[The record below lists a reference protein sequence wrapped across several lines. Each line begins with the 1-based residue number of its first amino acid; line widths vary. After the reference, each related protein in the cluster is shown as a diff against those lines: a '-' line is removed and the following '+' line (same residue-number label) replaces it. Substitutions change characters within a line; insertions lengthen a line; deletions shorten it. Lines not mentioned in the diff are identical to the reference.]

1 MLPLYQSTCQQRTGS
16 FGGLLRCQD
25 MPSSTI
31 QTLEYEAESRALTVT
46 FVTGR
51 TYRYYKVEPEVAEAF
66 RIAVSKGRFFNL
78 RIRDHYRFDELA
90 A

>member
-1 MLPLYQSTCQQRTGS
+1 
-16 FGGLLRCQD
+16 
-25 MPSSTI
+25 MPSNTI
-31 QTLEYEAESRALTVT
+31 QNIEYDATSHALTVT

-51 TYRYYKVEPEVAEAF
+51 IYRYYKVEPEVAEAF
-66 RIAVSKGRFFNL
+66 RLAISKGRFFNL

>member
-1 MLPLYQSTCQQRTGS
+1 
-16 FGGLLRCQD
+16 

-31 QTLEYEAESRALTVT
+31 EDIQYEEAKRELTVT
-46 FVTGR
+46 FATGR
-51 TYRYYKVEPEVAEAF
+51 IYRYYKVEPETAEAF
-66 RIAVSKGRFFNL
+66 RIAASKGRFFNL

>member
-1 MLPLYQSTCQQRTGS
+1 
-16 FGGLLRCQD
+16 

-31 QTLEYEAESRALTVT
+31 QNIDYNDSERALTVT

-51 TYRYYKVEPEVAEAF
+51 IYRYYKVEPEVAEAF
-66 RIAVSKGRFFNL
+66 RIAASKGRFFNL
-78 RIRDHYRFDELA
+78 RIRDQYRFDELA

>member
-1 MLPLYQSTCQQRTGS
+1 
-16 FGGLLRCQD
+16 

-31 QTLEYEAESRALTVT
+31 QNIEYSAEGRELTVT

-51 TYRYYKVEPEVAEAF
+51 IYRYYKVEPEVAEAF
-66 RIAVSKGRFFNL
+66 RIAASKGRFFNL
-78 RIRDHYRFDELA
+78 RIRDQYRFDELA